1 MSHIL
6 ATTVSHVIDIIKQ
19 RLPDGWQARTTG
31 GHRKPDRLKIT
42 APDGRSAN
50 LTLLHQD
57 RLEPRAVLLLLLQKE
72 QQEEPRPDVV
82 TAPFLSPEVRRRLTE
97 KGIGFADSTGNM
109 RLSLAEPGLFIE
121 THGAERNPEPRQRP
135 TRSLAGIKAGRV
147 VRALC
152 KRIAPWGVREI
163 AAATGIDPGY
173 TSRLLAFLD
182 KEAFVERGKR
192 GRVERTDWQRL
203 IPSWAEAAPLEKR
216 GARFSCIAPRGLQ
229 PMIGRLEQSNLA
241 YAVTGSFAAGRI
253 APVAPARLLTLYVQ
267 DATTAR
273 RALGLHIT
281 DAGANVMLIEPKDEQ
296 LSQQVETDD
305 KGVRYAELVQVVA
318 DLRTGPGRSP
328 AEAEALQ
335 EWMAA
340 NEEVWRG

>member
-1 MSHIL
+1 
-6 ATTVSHVIDIIKQ
+6 VSRVIDIFKQ
-19 RLPDGWQARTTG
+19 RLPDGWQAKTMG
-31 GHRKPDRLKIT
+31 GRRKPDRLKIT

-57 RLEPRAVLLLLLQKE
+57 RLDPRAVLLLLLQKE
-72 QQEEPRPDVV
+72 QQDEPRPDLVA
-82 TAPFLSPEVRRRLTE
+82 APFLSPEVRRRLTE
-97 KGIGFADSTGNM
+97 EGIGFVDSTGNV

-121 THGAERNPEPRQRP
+121 TQGADRNPNPHQRP
-135 TRSLAGIKAGRV
+135 SRSLAGVKAGRV

-152 KRIAPWGVREI
+152 KQIVPWGVREI
-163 AAATGIDPGY
+163 AVATGTDPGY
-173 TSRLLAFLD
+173 VSRLLAFLD
-182 KEAFVERGKR
+182 KEAFVERGRR

-216 GARFSCIAPRGLQ
+216 GTRFSCIAPRGLQ
-229 PMIGRLEQSNLA
+229 PVIGRLEQSNLT

-267 DATTAR
+267 DSATACRT
-273 RALGLHIT
+273 LGLRIT
-281 DAGANVMLIEPKDEQ
+281 DSGTNVMLIEPKDEQ
-296 LSQQVETDD
+296 LSRQVETDD
-305 KGVRYAELVQVVA
+305 SGVRYAELVQVVA

-335 EWMAA
+335 DWMAA
-340 NEEVWRG
+340 NEEAWRG